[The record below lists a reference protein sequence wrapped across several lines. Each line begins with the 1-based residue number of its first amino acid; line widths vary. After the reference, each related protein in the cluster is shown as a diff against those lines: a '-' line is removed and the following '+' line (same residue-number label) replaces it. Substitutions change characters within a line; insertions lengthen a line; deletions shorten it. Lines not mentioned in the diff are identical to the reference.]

1 MNRAIRRVGIATVV
15 LVLVLVAQLTY
26 LQVFHADSL
35 ADDPRNVRA
44 AIRDF
49 SRPRGEILT
58 ADGEVVA
65 RSVETDEE
73 LKFQREYPLGATF
86 AQIAGYQSFVYG
98 NTGVEKTYNDDLIGR
113 NAELQL
119 RNIGDVLIGK
129 ETTGNVVLGVRADL
143 QQAARDALADQRG
156 SVVVLDPKTGLIEA
170 MYSNPSYDPQPF
182 AGHDTQAV
190 TDYGKLLQAD
200 PNKPDLPRAYREIFP
215 PGSTFK
221 AVTATVGLE
230 TGVTT
235 PDTVY
240 PSITQL
246 PLPLTNSTIA
256 NFGNQSC
263 GGTLFQSFTK
273 SCNTT
278 FAKLGLDLGEQFPPG
293 MAKFGIY
300 ATPPLDVAPGA
311 VESTGPTPGTFSTDA
326 PRYALAGIGQ
336 GDVAV
341 TPLQM
346 AMVAAA
352 IANGGVVMQP
362 HVADQITDQDDN
374 LIRRITPKAWMT
386 ATDPAT
392 AETVKGM
399 MISVVENGTGTA
411 AQIPGITVAGK
422 TGTAQNDSG
431 NKIPHAWFI
440 SFAPAEDP
448 QVAVAVMVEHG
459 GNFGSE
465 ATGGEVAAPIAAEMI
480 RLALGL

>member
-1 MNRAIRRVGIATVV
+1 MNRAIRRVGIATIV

-58 ADGEVVA
+58 GDGEVVA
-65 RSVETDEE
+65 RSVETDDE

-86 AQIAGYQSFVYG
+86 AQISGYQSFVFG
-98 NTGVEKTYNDDLIGR
+98 NTGVEKTYNDDLVGR

-156 SVVVLDPKTGLIEA
+156 SVVVLNPKTGLIQA
-170 MYSNPSYDPQPF
+170 MYSNPSYDPNPF
-182 AGHDTQAV
+182 AGHDTDAV
-190 TDYGKLLQAD
+190 TDYGELLQAD
-200 PNKPDLPRAYREIFP
+200 PSKPDLPRTYREIFP

-278 FAKLGLDLGEQFPPG
+278 FAKIGLDLAEQFPPG
-293 MAKFGIY
+293 MSRFGIY
-300 ATPPLDVAPGA
+300 SVPPLDVAPGA
-311 VESTGPTPGTFSTDA
+311 VASSGPRAGTFQTDA

-346 AMVAAA
+346 ALVAAG
-352 IANGGVVMQP
+352 IANGGVIMQP
-362 HVADQITDQDDN
+362 HVADEITDQDDN
-374 LIRRITPKAWMT
+374 VIRRISPKPWMT

-392 AETVKGM
+392 AEEVKRM
-399 MISVVENGTGTA
+399 MISVVEGGTGTA
-411 AQIPGITVAGK
+411 AQIEGVTVAGK
-422 TGTAQNDSG
+422 TGTAQTESG

-448 QVAVAVMVEHG
+448 QVAVAVMIEHG

-465 ATGGEVAAPIAAEMI
+465 ATGGQVAAPIAAQMI

>member
-1 MNRAIRRVGIATVV
+1 VNHAIRRVGIATVV

-35 ADDPRNVRA
+35 AGDPRNVRT

-49 SRPRGEILT
+49 TRPRGEILT

-65 RSVETDEE
+65 RSVETDDE
-73 LKFQREYPLGATF
+73 LKFQREYPFGATF

-98 NTGVEKTYNDDLIGR
+98 NTGVEKTYNDDLVGR

-129 ETTGNVVLGVRADL
+129 ETTGNVVLGVRAAL
-143 QQAARDALADQRG
+143 QTLARDLLADRKG
-156 SVVVLDPKTGLIEA
+156 SIVALNPKTGLIEA

-182 AGHDTQAV
+182 AGHDTPAV
-190 TDYGKLLQAD
+190 TDYGGLLQAD

-221 AVTATVGLE
+221 VVTATVGLE

-235 PDTVY
+235 AETTY
-240 PSITQL
+240 PNVSSI
-246 PLPLTNSTIA
+246 PLPLSNSTLS

-263 GGTLFQSFTK
+263 GGTLFQSFTR

-278 FAKLGLDLGEQFPPG
+278 FAKIGLDLGEQFPPG

-300 ATPPLDVAPGA
+300 ATPPLDVSPGA
-311 VESTGPTPGTFSTDA
+311 VASTGPRAGKFTTDQ
-326 PRYALAGIGQ
+326 PRFALAGIGQ

-346 AMVAAA
+346 ALVAAA
-352 IANGGVVMQP
+352 IANGGVIMQP
-362 HVADQITDQDDN
+362 HVAEEITDQDDSV
-374 LIRRITPKAWMT
+374 IRRISPKAWMT
-386 ATDPAT
+386 ATDPQT
-392 AETVKGM
+392 AATVKEM

-411 AQIPGITVAGK
+411 AQIDGITVAGK
-422 TGTAQNDSG
+422 TGTAQNETG
-431 NKIPHAWFI
+431 APHAWFI

-448 QVAVAVMVEHG
+448 QVAVAVIIEG
-459 GNFGSE
+459 GERGSPGSE
-465 ATGGEVAAPIAAEMI
+465 ATGGVIAAPLAQQIMS
-480 RLALGL
+480 RALGR

>member
-1 MNRAIRRVGIATVV
+1 MNRAIRRVGIATII
-15 LVLVLVAQLTY
+15 LVLVLVGQLTY

-49 SRPRGEILT
+49 SRPRGEIVT
-58 ADGEVVA
+58 ADGQVVA
-65 RSVETDEE
+65 RSVETDDE

-86 AQIAGYQSFVYG
+86 AQISGYQSFVYG
-98 NTGVEKTYNDDLIGR
+98 NTGVEQTYNDDLIGR

-143 QQAARDALADQRG
+143 QQAARDALREQRG
-156 SVVVLDPKTGLIEA
+156 SVVVLNPKTGLVEA

-182 AGHDTQAV
+182 AGHDTEAV
-190 TDYGKLLQAD
+190 TTYGELLQAD

-221 AVTATVGLE
+221 VVTTTVGLE
-230 TGVTT
+230 TGTT
-235 PDTVY
+235 SPDQVY
-240 PSITQL
+240 PSVASIRL
-246 PLPLTNSTIA
+246 PLSNSELF
-256 NFGNQSC
+256 NFGRSSC
-263 GGTLFQSFTK
+263 GGTLFQSFTR

-278 FAKLGLDLGEQFPPG
+278 FARLGLDLGEQFPPG

-300 ATPPLDVAPGA
+300 AEPPLDVAPGA

-336 GDVAV
+336 GDVAT

-346 AMVAAA
+346 ALVAAA
-352 IANGGVVMQP
+352 IANNGVIMQP
-362 HVADQITDQDDN
+362 HVADRITDQDDDV
-374 LIRRITPKAWMT
+374 IRRITPKAWMT

-392 AETVKGM
+392 AQTVKEM
-399 MISVVENGTGTA
+399 MLSVVRSGTGTA
-411 AQIPGITVAGK
+411 AQIPGVDVAGK
-422 TGTAQNDSG
+422 TGTAQNETG
-431 NKIPHAWFI
+431 APHAWFI
-440 SFAPAEDP
+440 AFAPAEDP

-459 GNFGSE
+459 GDFGDE
-465 ATGGEVAAPIAAEMI
+465 ATGGEVAAPIAAELI
-480 RLALGL
+480 RLVLGV

>member
-1 MNRAIRRVGIATVV
+1 MNHAIRRVGIATIV

-65 RSVETDEE
+65 RSVETDDE
-73 LKFQREYPLGATF
+73 LEFQREYPFGATF
-86 AQIAGYQSFVYG
+86 AQISGYQSFVFG
-98 NTGVEKTYNDDLIGR
+98 NTGVEKTYNDDLVGR

-129 ETTGNVVLGVRADL
+129 ETTGNVVLGMRADL

-156 SVVVLDPKTGLIEA
+156 SVVVLNPRTGLIQA
-170 MYSNPSYDPQPF
+170 MYSNPSYDPNPF
-182 AGHDTQAV
+182 AGHDTDAV
-190 TDYGKLLQAD
+190 TDYGELLQAD
-200 PNKPDLPRAYREIFP
+200 PSKPDLPRAYREIFP

-246 PLPLTNSTIA
+246 QLPLTNSTIA

-263 GGTLFQSFTK
+263 GGTLFQSFTR

-278 FAKLGLDLGEQFPPG
+278 FAKIGLDLGEQFPPG
-293 MAKFGIY
+293 MARFGIY
-300 ATPPLDVAPGA
+300 AVPPLDVAPGA
-311 VESTGPTPGTFSTDA
+311 VASSGPQAGTFQTDA

-346 AMVAAA
+346 ALVAAA
-352 IANGGVVMQP
+352 IANGGVIMQP
-362 HVADQITDQDDN
+362 HVADEITDQDDN
-374 LIRRITPKAWMT
+374 VIRRISPEPWMT

-392 AETVKGM
+392 AEEVKRM
-399 MISVVENGTGTA
+399 MISVVESGTGTA
-411 AQIPGITVAGK
+411 AQIEGVTVAGK
-422 TGTAQNDSG
+422 TGTAQTESG
-431 NKIPHAWFI
+431 SRIPHAWFI

-448 QVAVAVMVEHG
+448 QVAVAVMIEHG

-465 ATGGEVAAPIAAEMI
+465 ATGGEVAAPIAAQMI